1 MLAILNI
8 TLPLFLLIGVGYS
21 ATKLGFL
28 SLEHNRGLGSFVLN
42 LPSLPWCLMPF
53 PD

>member
-21 ATKLGFL
+21 SNKIGFL
-28 SLEHNRGLGSFVLN
+28 THDQNRG
-42 LPSLPWCLMPF
+42 
-53 PD
+53 